1 MLTLSL
7 IHICINRYE
16 HQITAIGFDNLDTL
30 ADVLEV
36 PAAYLL
42 AESPTMA
49 DAILAVAS
57 ASPKQ
62 QADLVLV
69 LQRLSADPGL
79 VKALLKVLKPSKHA
93 RAKIRE
99 ALLALAAG
107 GDSVSYTHLD
117 VYKRQ
122 VEARIEF
129 IDDHSQTSFRIRE
142 LRQLGFSLGS
152 RQGCLTLMFQECGSR
167 ATFEGF
173 VKPVFGCLPAR
184 G

>member
-1 MLTLSL
+1 MGLGKEKGSSR
-7 IHICINRYE
+7 INRYE

-69 LQRLSADPGL
+69 LQSLSADPGL
-79 VKALLKVLKPSKHA
+79 VKALLKVLKPSKQA
-93 RAKIRE
+93 RAKIRT

-107 GDSVSYTHLD
+107 GDS
-117 VYKRQ
+117 
-122 VEARIEF
+122 
-129 IDDHSQTSFRIRE
+129 
-142 LRQLGFSLGS
+142 
-152 RQGCLTLMFQECGSR
+152 
-167 ATFEGF
+167 
-173 VKPVFGCLPAR
+173 P
-184 G
+184 